1 MKNKILKFLKEKWWK
16 VLLYFLIISL
26 GMFVPFL
33 YIDIKEFQLFLSK
46 FGSVSSIMCIG
57 YIIFW
62 ILTAAGIIDLILWIK
77 KKINK
82 DIVKGGKE

>member
-1 MKNKILKFLKEKWWK
+1 MKSKILKFLKEKWWK
-16 VLLYFLIISL
+16 ILLYFLVISL

>member
-1 MKNKILKFLKEKWWK
+1 MKIKILKFLKEKWWK
-16 VLLYFLIISL
+16 ILLYFLVISL

-33 YIDIKEFQLFLSK
+33 YVDIKEFQLFLSK

-62 ILTAAGIIDLILWIK
+62 ILTAAVIIDLILWIK

>member
-16 VLLYFLIISL
+16 ILLYFLIISL

-33 YIDIKEFQLFLSK
+33 YIDIKEFKLFLSK

-82 DIVKGGKE
+82 DVIKGGKE

>member
-16 VLLYFLIISL
+16 ILLYFLIISF

-33 YIDIKEFQLFLSK
+33 YIDIKEFQLFFSK

-57 YIIFW
+57 YIIFGS
-62 ILTAAGIIDLILWIK
+62 IHYS
-77 KKINK
+77 
-82 DIVKGGKE
+82 

>member
-1 MKNKILKFLKEKWWK
+1 MKNKILKFLKDKWWK
-16 VLLYFLIISL
+16 ILLYFLIFSL

-33 YIDIKEFQLFLSK
+33 YIDIKEFQLFLNK
-46 FGSVSSIMCIG
+46 FGLVSSIMCIG

-82 DIVKGGKE
+82 NITKVGKE

>member
-1 MKNKILKFLKEKWWK
+1 M
-16 VLLYFLIISL
+16 
-26 GMFVPFL
+26 
-33 YIDIKEFQLFLSK
+33 SK

-62 ILTAAGIIDLILWIK
+62 ILTVAGIIDLILWIK

-82 DIVKGGKE
+82 DIVKGSKE

>member
-1 MKNKILKFLKEKWWK
+1 MKIKILKFLKEKWWK
-16 VLLYFLIISL
+16 ILLYFLVISL

-33 YIDIKEFQLFLSK
+33 YINIKEFQLFLSK

-57 YIIFW
+57 YMIFW

-82 DIVKGGKE
+82 GIVKGGKE